1 MTTRIAAIEL
11 NVADPARL
19 ADFYCRTL
27 GMIRSERDGHVAVGY
42 GADGAVLLLKQSNS
56 SDPYRHER
64 SDRYWKIGVT
74 MPDLDCAHAVLA
86 AQGVSA
92 SAPHQF
98 RDVGYLSH
106 LEDPEG
112 HIIELLQHTFEGV
125 PKTVTGDPER
135 PLGGGAKIGLVTL
148 RSTDIEADL
157 AQCEEEFGLRYL
169 VREQLPELGFDLYFL
184 GIRNESAPD
193 PNPDA
198 LINRPWIYQRPYTV
212 LEFQHIRN
220 GVDVQWPMPTQKGYT
235 CIKMD
240 GRGSSDR
247 GFV

>member
-11 NVADPARL
+11 NVSDPARL

-27 GMIRSERDGHVAVGY
+27 GMIRSERDGNVAVGY

-56 SDPYRHER
+56 ADRYRHEC
-64 SDRYWKIGVT
+64 SARYWKIGVT
-74 MPDLDCAHAVLA
+74 LPDLDCAHAVLT

-112 HIIELLQHTFEGV
+112 HIIELLQHTFEGA
-125 PKTVTGDPER
+125 PKTETGDPER
-135 PLGGGAKIGLVTL
+135 PLGGGAEIGLVTL
-148 RSTDIEADL
+148 RSSDIETDL
-157 AQCEEEFGLRYL
+157 AQCEEELGLRYL

-184 GIRNESAPD
+184 GKQNETAPD

-198 LINRPWIYQRPYTV
+198 LSNRPWSYLRPHTV

-220 GVDVQWPMPTQKGYT
+220 GVDVKWPMPAQNGYAG
-235 CIKMD
+235 IKVE
-240 GRGSSDR
+240 GEGSPEQ